1 MTRAGIPSLRAA
13 ARWVLA
19 AALVSLSAAAGAQSC
34 SSRLQITLGDGS
46 ASCLTDHALA
56 QRTAAARPG
65 TLSTLLPV
73 SGLYAVA
80 VSPALPQC
88 PAALGFSSVSSMP
101 TATGAAGNGA
111 DSLHARSALAE
122 CGQKLPSSAP
132 PECACRLVLIDGLST
147 LPPAAFT
154 RYAGAPPA
162 PVAAAPAQPVAPRAD
177 PPPQAA
183 PQPAPVQVAVAPPAL
198 ARTPTSAAPA
208 ADPAAT
214 KFRPPAANDEMA
226 ELRRRVEQLQAQVG
240 QSQAARTPAPAA
252 APAKRLTAR
261 ALVIGNGAYKQLGTL
276 ANPRRDAMDMA
287 VKLRSF
293 GIDVDLVLDA
303 DRNAL
308 VKALAD
314 HNQKATAL
322 DVNILYYAGHGLQ
335 VGGINYIAPVDMLA
349 DGISSGYVKLNGV
362 ALNDALDYLPART
375 RLVFL
380 DACRDNPAVRT
391 MVANRSVAAPGLAPI
406 SATSG
411 TLISYATRDGSVAED
426 GKGRNSPYTTALLR
440 HLDAPDD
447 IAVVLRRVRQSV
459 MEATGNRQEPWEYG
473 SLVGDQLVLSRLV
486 R

>member
-1 MTRAGIPSLRAA
+1 MTRAGSSSLRPA
-13 ARWVLA
+13 ARWLLA
-19 AALVSLSAAAGAQSC
+19 AALVVLSATAAAQPC
-34 SSRLQITLGDGS
+34 SSRLRITLGDGS

-56 QRTAAARPG
+56 QRTATARPG
-65 TLSTLLPV
+65 TLASLLPV

-88 PAALGFSSVSSMP
+88 PAALGFSAISTMP
-101 TATGAAGNGA
+101 TATGAVGNGA
-111 DSLHARSALAE
+111 DSPHARSALAE
-122 CGQKLPSSAP
+122 CRQKLPWSAP
-132 PECACRLVLIDGLST
+132 PECSCRLVLVDGLST
-147 LPPAAFT
+147 LPPESFA
-154 RYAGAPPA
+154 RYAGTAPA
-162 PVAAAPAQPVAPRAD
+162 VVAAAPPPAPE
-177 PPPQAA
+177 QAA
-183 PQPAPVQVAVAPPAL
+183 
-198 ARTPTSAAPA
+198 AAPA
-208 ADPAAT
+208 EPAVT
-214 KFRPPAANDEMA
+214 EVRPPPGNGEVAA
-226 ELRRRVEQLQAQVG
+226 LRRRIEQLQAEVG
-240 QSQAARTPAPAA
+240 QAQAARSPPAA
-252 APAKRLTAR
+252 ATPVNRLTAR
-261 ALVIGNGAYKQLGTL
+261 ALVIGNGAYKHLGTL

-287 VKLRSF
+287 AKLRGF
-293 GIDVDLVLDA
+293 GIEVDLVLDA
-303 DRNAL
+303 DRHAL

-314 HNQKATAL
+314 HNRKATAL

-349 DGISSGYVKLNGV
+349 DGISSGHVKLNGV

-380 DACRDNPAVRT
+380 DACRDNPAVRKL
-391 MVANRSVAAPGLAPI
+391 VANRSVAAPGLAPV

-411 TLISYATRDGSVAED
+411 TLIAYATRDGSVAED
-426 GKGRNSPYTTALLR
+426 GKGRNSPYTAALLR

>member
-1 MTRAGIPSLRAA
+1 MSSTVFASLRAA
-13 ARWVLA
+13 ARWALATALLTLA
-19 AALVSLSAAAGAQSC
+19 ATAGAQSC
-34 SSRLQITLGDGS
+34 ISRLQITLGDGS

-56 QRTAAARPG
+56 QRTATARAG
-65 TLSTLLPV
+65 TLSSLLPV

-88 PAALGFSSVSSMP
+88 PAVLGFSSLSSMP
-101 TATGAAGNGA
+101 TATGATGNGA

-122 CGQKLPSSAP
+122 CSQKLPSSAP
-132 PECACRLVLIDGLST
+132 PECACRLVLIDALST
-147 LPPAAFT
+147 LAPADFA
-154 RYAGAPPA
+154 RYAGSPA
-162 PVAAAPAQPVAPRAD
+162 PVVAAAPPPVAPRVV
-177 PPPQAA
+177 PTPQAVV
-183 PQPAPVQVAVAPPAL
+183 PQPAPVQVSAAPPAV
-198 ARTPTSAAPA
+198 ARTPAGAPA

-214 KFRPPAANDEMA
+214 KFRPPAGNDEMA

-240 QSQAARTPAPAA
+240 QSQAARTPATTA
-252 APAKRLTAR
+252 APVNRMSAR

-293 GIDVDLVLDA
+293 GIEVDLVLDA

-314 HNQKATAL
+314 HNRKATAL

-473 SLVGDQLVLSRLV
+473 SLVGDQLILSRLV

>member
-1 MTRAGIPSLRAA
+1 M
-13 ARWVLA
+13 
-19 AALVSLSAAAGAQSC
+19 
-34 SSRLQITLGDGS
+34 
-46 ASCLTDHALA
+46 
-56 QRTAAARPG
+56 
-65 TLSTLLPV
+65 
-73 SGLYAVA
+73 
-80 VSPALPQC
+80 
-88 PAALGFSSVSSMP
+88 
-101 TATGAAGNGA
+101 
-111 DSLHARSALAE
+111 
-122 CGQKLPSSAP
+122 
-132 PECACRLVLIDGLST
+132 
-147 LPPAAFT
+147 
-154 RYAGAPPA
+154 
-162 PVAAAPAQPVAPRAD
+162 
-177 PPPQAA
+177 
-183 PQPAPVQVAVAPPAL
+183 
-198 ARTPTSAAPA
+198 ARTPTAQPA
-208 ADPAAT
+208 ADPAAA

-240 QSQAARTPAPAA
+240 QSQAARTPATTA
-252 APAKRLTAR
+252 APVNRMSAR

-293 GIDVDLVLDA
+293 GIEVDLVLDA

-314 HNQKATAL
+314 HNRKATAL

-473 SLVGDQLVLSRLV
+473 SLVGDQLILSRLV